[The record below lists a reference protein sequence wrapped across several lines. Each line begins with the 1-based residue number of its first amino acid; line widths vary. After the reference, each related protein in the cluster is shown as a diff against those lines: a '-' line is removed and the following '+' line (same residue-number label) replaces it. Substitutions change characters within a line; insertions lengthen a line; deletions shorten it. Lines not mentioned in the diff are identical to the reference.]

1 MSFTLATFVATNLRN
16 RNVNNCLRH
25 HACTAED
32 ACLSWAGLMRRILF
46 RFMRT
51 FICSIFR
58 RWAALLFSFRFG
70 TTTIGA
76 AAVTVVPVVVPVVV
90 SVTVVSVTVVSVTV
104 VTVVSV
110 L

>member
-70 TTTIGA
+70 GTTTIGA
-76 AAVTVVPVVVPVVV
+76 AA
-90 SVTVVSVTVVSVTV
+90 VTVVSVTVVSVTV
-104 VTVVSV
+104 VTVVTVVSV